1 MSWNNLADHGYSVT
15 LCSGFTFFIAT
26 FNLPQRFQIV
36 DGDSPVISGVKLI
49 PLLFTSSIGSVI
61 TGKLNK
67 KANNTAYTVIAGTA
81 LQLLGL
87 GLMILLGNTTPT
99 PNSVYGFQI
108 PLGLGTGFIMSS
120 VTMIGQLQSEPKWIA
135 VTQGSLTQMRTLGG
149 SVGLSAATIV
159 FNEAIR
165 TSRALNRAIPQGKL
179 DAIYKSPLVLE
190 TLSGQDFRLVSHVYA
205 DAFTAEMRMATY
217 IAAASFV
224 VSLLTYQKN
233 PPFRGPPPGAKKDAS
248 AEKGKME
255 LNEKAADGDQ
265 PPESFWALQSM
276 PF

>member
-1 MSWNNLADHGYSVT
+1 MT

-36 DGDSPVISGVKLI
+36 DESSPVISGVKLI

-120 VTMIGQLQSEPKWIA
+120 VTMIGQLQPDPKWIA
-135 VTQGSLTQMRTLGG
+135 ATQGALTQMRTLGG
-149 SVGLSAATIV
+149 SIGLSAATIV

-165 TSRALNRAIPQGKL
+165 SSRRLHRTVPQDKL

-190 TLSGQDFRLVSHVYA
+190 TLNQQQINVVSKVYA
-205 DAFTAEMRMATY
+205 DAFTSEMKMATY
-217 IAAASFV
+217 IAAASFL
-224 VSLLTYQKN
+224 VSLLTLQKN

-248 AEKGKME
+248 TEKGKTEMSE
-255 LNEKAADGDQ
+255 RIDDEREPQG
-265 PPESFWALQSM
+265 FWASQSM